1 MTGTGEVRRPWLPD
15 LLRDAGYTVAS
26 VEALSYVFVDEI
38 VDDTVTLTVSR
49 WPDADGAG
57 RLRFHDLDA
66 RRHVGVTLPD
76 VRAGLYQRAV
86 EEVTRSPRV
95 GDVFA
100 VQVAPD
106 AAARLAATADETE
119 WREALHELFPTQVHD
134 VSAEARTVAKLAFYG
149 AAAAVLPEAEAGQR
163 QLLGDLAFQPDDAAA
178 ASTAAPDPDRPPWH
192 VPAELLDEPQSE
204 GFLDACRA
212 DGGNA
217 LVYFVLNVGDGDTQ
231 VLLLPAD
238 ANGHRCAVVVDVASR
253 HKLPALLAALQAKG
267 ILPTVEATGRR
278 PLLPL
283 VIATHPHDDHIGG
296 LPQLLDDLGD
306 EIAEFWEP
314 GYYHPSDVYVET
326 MVALERR
333 RDRLRHLQPTSGLS
347 CYLDQVKITV
357 LAPGIGLRNRFDSYG
372 TQINDASIAL
382 KVEYPA
388 TRIAERREGPHHNR
402 VYVRNDP
409 WALLLGADAQTTAWA
424 QATLDFPEVHSH
436 SDADL
441 ARELRLRSGRD
452 TLRGHVFKVPHHASK
467 HGLNLELVTRI
478 QPTMALVS
486 CSADGRYGFPHELAL
501 EAIRESRLPTAS
513 RGGRRPADHDL
524 GIHYTCA
531 VSDGDGLS
539 ALGSMALVVP
549 ASRGKPLQLWRFAD
563 EPRDE
568 VHLEQGVRMTR
579 THLSKPVVV
588 A

>member
-1 MTGTGEVRRPWLPD
+1 MTGTGDVRRPWLPD
-15 LLRDAGYTVAS
+15 LLRQGGYTAAS
-26 VEALSYVFVDEI
+26 VGALSYVFVDEI
-38 VDDTVTLTVSR
+38 VDDAVTLTVSR

-57 RLRFHDLDA
+57 RLRFHDLDT
-66 RRHVGVTLPD
+66 RRHLGVTLAA

-86 EEVTRSPRV
+86 EEATRSPRV

-100 VQVAPD
+100 AEMAPD
-106 AAARLAATADETE
+106 AAARLAATTDEAE
-119 WREALHELFPTQVHD
+119 WREPLGDLFPDEIHD

-149 AAAAVLPEAEAGQR
+149 AAAAVLDETEVGER
-163 QLLGDLAFQPDDAAA
+163 QLLGDITPQHDDVVAAGE
-178 ASTAAPDPDRPPWH
+178 AAPGLPAWH
-192 VPAELLDEPQSE
+192 VPAELLGESHGE
-204 GFLDACRA
+204 GFLEACRA
-212 DGGNA
+212 DGGSA

-238 ANGHRCAVVVDVASR
+238 ANGHRGVVVVDVASR
-253 HKLPALLAALQAKG
+253 HKLPALIEELQTTG
-267 ILPTVEATGRR
+267 ILPAGEENGRG

-283 VIATHPHDDHIGG
+283 VVATHPHDDHIGG

-306 EIAEFWEP
+306 EISEFWEP

-333 RDRLRHLQPTSGLS
+333 RDRIRHLQPTSGLS
-347 CYLDQVKITV
+347 CYLDQLKITV

-372 TQINDASIAL
+372 TLINDASIAL

-388 TRIAERREGPHHNR
+388 TRIAEQREGSHHNR

-409 WALLLGADAQTTAWA
+409 WALLLGADAQTAAWA
-424 QATLDFPEVHSH
+424 QATLDFPEVHGH

-441 ARELRLRSGRD
+441 ARELRLRTGRD

-486 CSADGRYGFPHELAL
+486 CSAGGRYGFPHELAL
-501 EAIRESRLPTAS
+501 EAIREARLPTAS

-531 VSDGDGLS
+531 VSDGNGQP
-539 ALGSMALVVP
+539 ALGSIALIVS
-549 ASRGKPLQLWRFAD
+549 AKRGTPLQLWRFTD

-568 VHLEQGVRMTR
+568 VRLDRAIRMTR
-579 THLSKPVVV
+579 THVSEPVTS
-588 A
+588 

>member
-1 MTGTGEVRRPWLPD
+1 MTGTGDVRRPWLPD
-15 LLRDAGYTVAS
+15 LLRDAGHTAAS
-26 VEALSYVFVDEI
+26 VGALFYVFVDEI

-49 WPDADGAG
+49 WPDADAAG

-66 RRHVGVTLPD
+66 RRHVGVTLPA

-100 VQVAPD
+100 AEVSPA
-106 AAARLAATADETE
+106 AAARLAATDDEAE
-119 WREALHELFPTQVHD
+119 WRQPLHELFPAEIHD
-134 VSAEARTVAKLAFYG
+134 VSVEARTVAKLAFYG
-149 AAAAVLPEAEAGQR
+149 AAAAVLPETEAGQR
-163 QLLGDLAFQPDDAAA
+163 QLLGDLASHPDDVGA
-178 ASTAAPDPDRPPWH
+178 ASTPATPDLPPWH
-192 VPAELLDEPQSE
+192 VPAELLDEAHGE

-212 DGGNA
+212 DGGSA

-253 HKLPALLAALQAKG
+253 HKLPALLKALQAKG
-267 ILPTVEATGRR
+267 ILPAVEETGRR

-296 LPQLLDDLGD
+296 LPQLLDDLGA
-306 EIAEFWEP
+306 EISEFWEP

-372 TQINDASIAL
+372 THINDASIAL

-388 TRIAERREGPHHNR
+388 TRIAEQREGPHHNR

-441 ARELRLRSGRD
+441 ARELRLRAGRD

-486 CSADGRYGFPHELAL
+486 CSADGRYGFPHDLAL

-531 VSDGDGLS
+531 VSDGNGRP
-539 ALGSMALVVP
+539 ALGSMALVVS

-563 EPRDE
+563 GPRDE
-568 VHLEQGVRMTR
+568 VRLDHAVRMTR
-579 THLSKPVVV
+579 THLSQPAVVS
-588 A
+588 